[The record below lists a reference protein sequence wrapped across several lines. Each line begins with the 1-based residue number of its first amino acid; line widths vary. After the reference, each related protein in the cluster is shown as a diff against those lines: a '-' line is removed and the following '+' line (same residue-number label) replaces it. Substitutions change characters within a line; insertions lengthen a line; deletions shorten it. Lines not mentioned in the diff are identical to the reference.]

1 MCCWANDVDRERMI
15 NALTTKVFVAMY
27 ALFVA
32 YNNDDDSKNAF
43 R

>member
-1 MCCWANDVDRERMI
+1 MI
-15 NALTTKVFVAMY
+15 NELTTQAFVAIY

-43 R
+43 WMMLGGKKKKSC